1 MAFDNSN
8 RVILARNGGL
18 LCIIDA
24 IVSCNDDTRR
34 YLLEIL
40 SALTTLREAR
50 RIIVGYGGLPFLVEA
65 DSDDKMVS
73 RTRAA

>member
-1 MAFDNSN
+1 
-8 RVILARNGGL
+8 V
-18 LCIIDA
+18 
-24 IVSCNDDTRR
+24 
-34 YLLEIL
+34 
-40 SALTTLREAR
+40 R